1 MSDLAYRL
9 IEFCSVASVDEQFV
23 IELVEH
29 GILEPE
35 LDKDYWLFPSEAL
48 ARCLRAERMRH
59 DLQLDFHGVALA
71 LELTERNQQLR
82 QRIDYLEQLVE
93 RLGN

>member
-1 MSDLAYRL
+1 MSDLAYTL
-9 IEFCSVASVDEQFV
+9 IEFCTVASVDEQLV

-35 LDKDYWLFPSEAL
+35 LDQDHWLFPTDAL

-59 DLQLDFHGVALA
+59 DLKLDFHGVALA
-71 LELTERNQQLR
+71 LELMERNQRLR
-82 QRIDYLEQLVE
+82 QRIDYLEQLVD
-93 RLGN
+93 RLRD